1 MMEME
6 QLRELENKI
15 LLRIPR
21 KDINF
26 LNKIMEGYDNLG
38 VVSTLDPQEGLVMV
52 RVTPD
57 TRREVMKILA
67 EMPFTIEYLTGQTSD

>member
-67 EMPFTIEYLTGQTSD
+67 EMPFAIEYLTD

>member
-1 MMEME
+1 MMGLEKM
-6 QLRELENKI
+6 RELENRI
-15 LLRIPR
+15 LLRIPK

-26 LNKIMEGYDNLG
+26 LNRIIEGYDNLG

-57 TRREVMKILA
+57 TRQEVMKILA
-67 EMPFTIEYLTGQTSD
+67 EMPFAIEYLTGQTGD